1 MHQLL
6 PQILETLAGQESCIA
21 LTGGGGK
28 TTCLI
33 QLASLYAKMG
43 KRVLISTTTK
53 LLLPDVVDYGCDSY
67 FFDDAIF
74 KHSCQK
80 GERVFYALRGKKAL
94 APPEE
99 HLKQLLNSYD
109 VMLLEADGSRHLG
122 LKLHNDKDPVVP
134 SFVTATIALASF
146 ATLNKEFPENCFGYE
161 LYSEEF
167 PEQVID
173 LLTFKKLLLHAQ
185 GITKGI
191 TGRGLVLF
199 NQTTLADKEACRE
212 LASGLFIPYPLFF
225 GSLQQNILIYRK
237 DV

>member
-74 KHSCQK
+74 KHSPNE

-109 VMLLEADGSRHLG
+109 VLLLEADGSRHLG

-134 SFVTATIALASF
+134 SFVTATIAIASF
-146 ATLNKEFPENCFGYE
+146 STLGKDFSKNCFGYE
-161 LYSEEF
+161 LYNKEF
-167 PEQVID
+167 PEQVVD
-173 LLTFKKLLLHAQ
+173 LLTFKKLLLHPE
-185 GITKGI
+185 GITKCI
-191 TGRGLVLF
+191 TGKGLVLF
-199 NQTTLADKEACRE
+199 NQATLLDREACRE
-212 LASGLFIPYPLFF
+212 LASGLCIPYPLFF